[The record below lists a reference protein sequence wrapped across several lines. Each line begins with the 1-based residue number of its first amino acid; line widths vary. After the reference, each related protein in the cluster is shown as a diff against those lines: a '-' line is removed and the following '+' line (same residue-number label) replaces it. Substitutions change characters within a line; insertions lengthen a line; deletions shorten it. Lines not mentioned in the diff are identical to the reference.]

1 MNRFTKGLA
10 LALTIFG
17 FSTTDTFAQA
27 SATATAEAIVVTPIT
42 ITRTVDMNF
51 GNVAVNANGGTVVLA
66 PSNAA
71 RTVSANGV
79 VLPSTTGTVTAAS
92 FTVTGQAGY
101 TFAITLPN
109 NATPTTITRKNGN
122 GETMTVNAFTSF
134 PSGTGTLTGG
144 TQIVNVGA
152 TLNVGNTQAA
162 GEYISGTPFSVTVV
176 YN

>member
-1 MNRFTKGLA
+1 MNKFTKGLA
-10 LALTIFG
+10 ALTLSIFG
-17 FSTTDTFAQA
+17 FSAVSFAQA
-27 SATATAEAIVVTPIT
+27 SATATAEAIVVTPIA

-109 NATPTTITRKNGN
+109 NATPTTLTRVNGN
-122 GETMTVNAFTSF
+122 GESMTVNAFTSF
-134 PSGTGTLTGG
+134 PSGVGTLTGG
-144 TQIVNVGA
+144 TQVVNVGA

-162 GEYISGTPFSVTVV
+162 GQYLSGTPFSVTVV